1 MRHSKEN
8 IKILIDKFF
17 DGQSTEE
24 DEQVLSD
31 FFCNG
36 GDVPEEWETYKL
48 IFMSFKTDAYD
59 FSEDELEAMLSPSP
73 AIRMNMRRR
82 WRWVSIACVSA
93 ILLAIAYIGTTP
105 IHGQETE
112 CIVYANG
119 KRVSDKSEIERIMD
133 NTIDDMKTESIAET
147 QLEEMFM
154 MLD

>member
-59 FSEDELEAMLSPSP
+59 FSEDELEAILSPSP
-73 AIRMNMRRR
+73 VIREDMRQR
-82 WRWVSIACVSA
+82 WRWLSIACVAA
-93 ILLAIAYIGTTP
+93 ILVVITYIGMIH
-105 IHGQETE
+105 IHGQESE
-112 CIVYANG
+112 CIVYAKG
-119 KRVSDKSEIERIMD
+119 KRVSDKNEIERIRD
-133 NTIDDMKTESIAET
+133 NAIEDMKTESIAEA
-147 QLEEMFM
+147 QMEEMFM
-154 MLD
+154 MVE